1 MWAGAGCRGASCIWL
16 HTQRRAY
23 KRGTLETQR
32 AQILEAAGVVWSPRY
47 DCWTGLEEEIMDWDE
62 EAMFDFDAADLDM
75 E

>member
-1 MWAGAGCRGASCIWL
+1 M
-16 HTQRRAY
+16 
-23 KRGTLETQR
+23 
-32 AQILEAAGVVWSPRY
+32 EAAGVVWSPRY